1 MPAVRFSASLVT
13 FQSDPA
19 VLGRA
24 LASLGRA
31 IEHARER
38 GSMGEATVFVV
49 ENDEDAGEA
58 HARALGA
65 FPSAAGTLERL
76 RGHGNVGYGRGNN
89 LALAR
94 ASSDVHL
101 VMNPDVEV
109 APDALA
115 AALAALEA
123 HPHVGL
129 AAPSVS
135 GPDGAP
141 QYLCKRYPSVW
152 VLFLRSFAPAAW
164 RRRFAATLERYEMRD
179 VIGERYL
186 EGVPLASG
194 CFMVGRT
201 ALLRRIGGFDPGFF
215 MYFEDYDLTL
225 RAAREAAVA
234 YVPEARIVH
243 LGGHSA
249 RKGWRHVG
257 WFVRSAW
264 RFFSRHGWKF
274 A

>member
-13 FQSDPA
+13 FHTDPA

-24 LASLGRA
+24 LASLGRS

-38 GSMGEATVFVV
+38 GVMGEATVFVV
-49 ENDEDAGEA
+49 ENDADAGDGQ
-58 HARALGA
+58 ARALAA
-65 FPSAAGTLERL
+65 FPAAAGRLERL

-89 LALAR
+89 LALER
-94 ASSDVHL
+94 AESDVHL

-129 AAPSVS
+129 AAPRVA
-135 GPDGAP
+135 GPDGEP

-164 RRRFAATLERYEMRD
+164 RRRFAATLDRYEMRD
-179 VIGERYL
+179 VIGERYV
-186 EGVPLASG
+186 EGIPLASG

-225 RAAREAAVA
+225 RASREAAVA

-264 RFFSRHGWKF
+264 RFFSRHGWKI